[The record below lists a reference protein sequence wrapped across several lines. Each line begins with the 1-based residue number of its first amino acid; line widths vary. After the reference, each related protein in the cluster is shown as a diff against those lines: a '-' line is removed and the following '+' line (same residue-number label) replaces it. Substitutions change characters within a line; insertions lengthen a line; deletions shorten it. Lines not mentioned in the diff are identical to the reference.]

1 MIKVDNVE
9 KPFVN
14 YMQKVIPLAFNESLS
29 YYEQLCLILN
39 YIKNE
44 ITPSL
49 NTLIDEYSNVVNSV
63 EKLEKYIDDYF
74 NSEDFNNKVTT
85 AIDTKLNAMAT
96 SGELENIIT
105 AYLKLNALICFDTIA
120 LMKASTNLTNGSYV
134 KTYGST
140 EFNNKKGAFYKVRT
154 KQESDV
160 VDEVNI
166 IELYNNLVAVL
177 ILQDDFDS
185 LQTQVNNLSDS
196 LNTTNQKVNELETG
210 LNTTNTNVSNV
221 QNDLNTTNNNLN
233 TTNNNVSALETQTN
247 NNTLNLR
254 FNSKFLN
261 DEITTPN
268 QDIEIN
274 SKQVIAF
281 YNENKSI
288 MQIVGEL
295 NVKILNATPQIV
307 IYVIPFP
314 DDLIS
319 NYAGNFSPINVY
331 KNNGSNM
338 YESANASAYVATL
351 KKPSS
356 EPLNPNPI
364 QLTISVLKF
373 NLENFNV
380 NEEYTIY
387 FQSLIL
393 LNK

>member
-9 KPFVN
+9 KPFVG

-49 NTLIDEYSNVVNSV
+49 NTLIDEYSGLVNSV
-63 EKLEKYIDDYF
+63 ERLQKYIDDYF

-85 AIDTKLNAMAT
+85 AIDTKLNAMVT

-105 AYLKLNALICFDTIA
+105 AYLKLNALICFDTIP

-154 KQESDV
+154 KQDSDV

-177 ILQDDFDS
+177 IIQDDFDS
-185 LQTQVNNLSDS
+185 LQTQVNNLSDN
-196 LNTTNQKVNELETG
+196 LNTTNQKVTELETG

-221 QNDLNTTNNNLN
+221 QNDLNTTNNK
-233 TTNNNVSALETQTN
+233 VSTLETQTN

-274 SKQVIAF
+274 SKQVFAF

-314 DDLIS
+314 DDLVT
-319 NYAGNFSPINVY
+319 NYAGNFTPINVY

-338 YESANASAYVATL
+338 YESANASAYVATI

-356 EPLNPNPI
+356 EPFNPNPI

-387 FQSLIL
+387 FQSLVL

>member
-49 NTLIDEYSNVVNSV
+49 NTLIDEYSDVVNSV
-63 EKLEKYIDDYF
+63 QKLQNYINDYF
-74 NSEDFNNKVTT
+74 NSEDFNNKITT

-105 AYLKLNALICFDTIA
+105 AYLKLNALICFDTVP

-196 LNTTNQKVNELETG
+196 LNTTNQKVTELETG

-221 QNDLNTTNNNLN
+221 QNDLNTTNNK
-233 TTNNNVSALETQTN
+233 VSALETQTN

-254 FNSKFLN
+254 FNSKFLDN
-261 DEITTPN
+261 EITTPN

-274 SKQVIAF
+274 SKQVFAF

-338 YESANASAYVATL
+338 YESANASAYVATI

-356 EPLNPNPI
+356 EPFNPNPI